1 MVQNL
6 PGGGEG
12 APADDARKQRVSVSL
27 DPADHADLK
36 RIAREHRV
44 SLAWVVR
51 EAVGEYIYR
60 RSPLFR
66 RAPLSEGDPS
76 DTSTPISGPMP
87 VRRKPD

>member
-1 MVQNL
+1 MVQ
-6 PGGGEG
+6 PK
-12 APADDARKQRVSVSL
+12 PADPARPADTTPKQRLSVSL
-27 DPADHADLK
+27 DASDHADLK
-36 RIAREHRV
+36 RLATEQRV

-66 RAPLSEGDPS
+66 RAPVSHGDPT

-87 VRRKPD
+87 VRRVPD

>member
-1 MVQNL
+1 MVQSK
-6 PGGGEG
+6 
-12 APADDARKQRVSVSL
+12 PAAAARSTDTTPKQRLSVSL
-27 DPADHADLK
+27 DASDHADLK
-36 RIAREHRV
+36 RLAEEQRV

-66 RAPLSEGDPS
+66 RAPISHGAPT

-87 VRRKPD
+87 VRRTQD

>member
-1 MVQNL
+1 MVQSK
-6 PGGGEG
+6 P
-12 APADDARKQRVSVSL
+12 AATARPADTTPKQRLSVSL
-27 DPADHADLK
+27 DASDHADLK
-36 RIAREHRV
+36 RLAEEQRV

-66 RAPLSEGDPS
+66 RAPVSHGAPT

-87 VRRKPD
+87 VRRTQD